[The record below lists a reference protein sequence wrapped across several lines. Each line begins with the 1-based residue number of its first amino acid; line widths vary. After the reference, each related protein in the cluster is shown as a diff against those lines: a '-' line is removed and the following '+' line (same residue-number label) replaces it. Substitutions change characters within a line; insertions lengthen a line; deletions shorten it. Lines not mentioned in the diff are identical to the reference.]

1 MTCVRAVLHD
11 GYAEVPEIQSGE
23 FRVVRLYE
31 IRVEPVCFFNVTP
44 QAIEACELVVG
55 EVVEKPYAKVVEP
68 YFRLLG

>member
-1 MTCVRAVLHD
+1 M
-11 GYAEVPEIQSGE
+11 
-23 FRVVRLYE
+23 RLYE